1 MKKIFFVF
9 LLSVFLSFPAFAANT
24 VNDTGTV
31 GRIVEVSAMDSDFVL
46 MTRTGYTQYST
57 SGGVPIEAVLFFPG
71 AANDILVL
79 RDTAADT
86 GPRIA
91 SIQSLD
97 GEPRMLPL
105 RGVKIKPVIDYSD
118 CTLSAGA
125 FVVFILTPP
134 K

>member
-1 MKKIFFVF
+1 MKKF
-9 LLSVFLSFPAFAANT
+9 LLSILIFGLLVVQASAANT

-31 GRIVEVSAMDSDFVL
+31 GRVVEVSAMDSDFVL
-46 MTRTGYTQYST
+46 VTRAGYTSYA
-57 SGGVPIEAVLFFPG
+57 SGGAPMEAVLFFPG

-79 RDTAADT
+79 RDTTADT

-91 SIQSLD
+91 KIQSLD

-118 CTLSAGA
+118 CTLSSGA